1 MLTLVWCCMCL
12 YNFRKIHITR
22 ATLDALGGAYVVEA
36 GSERPRNTYLE
47 EHGVLETFFIVSK
60 SSDVTCN
67 ITTVVRGVHGV
78 WRQSHGLLISM

>member
-1 MLTLVWCCMCL
+1 M
-12 YNFRKIHITR
+12 
-22 ATLDALGGAYVVEA
+22 EA